1 MRWKIFAL
9 LWLLGPAA
17 QADEPSWLRRFEAWR
32 YGWEVFFVQPTGAL
46 NQFSGSYGIGG
57 AIASERDLGVRN
69 QIQTVFSYTHYS
81 ARSVSGIPADRYGRD
96 QLQAVGGMVN
106 FVHRFRPEANRMPF
120 LLAGVGFRNF
130 WGSADL
136 PDAAIPPGTGGNPIL
151 GERRYSLGTGIKLA
165 YQLGVGYEF
174 NPRWR
179 ATLRCQMSRSM
190 GHTLP
195 SLELGAGMRF

>member
-1 MRWKIFAL
+1 MTWKLFVV

-17 QADEPSWLRRFEAWR
+17 QAAEPAWLSRFEAWR

-46 NQFSGSYGIGG
+46 NAFSRSYGIGG
-57 AIASERDLGVRN
+57 ALVSERDLGVRN
-69 QIQTVFSYTHYS
+69 QLQTVFSYTHYM
-81 ARSVSGIPADRYGRD
+81 ARSASGIPTAPYSRA
-96 QLQAVGGMVN
+96 QLQAVGSMVN
-106 FVHRFRPEANRMPF
+106 VVHHFRPEANRAPF
-120 LLAGVGFRNF
+120 LLVGVGFRNF

-136 PDAAIPPGTGGNPIL
+136 PDDAAPPGAGRNPVM
-151 GERRYSLGTGIKLA
+151 GEQRYSLGTGIKLA
-165 YQLGVGYEF
+165 YQLGVGFDF

-195 SLELGAGMRF
+195 SLELGTGMRF